1 MKKIWKQLSAVVVG
15 LIMIIAMMSTSVFAE
30 SITQTSKTDTAKV
43 TISGLEDGATV
54 NFYRV
59 VEPVYGADGK
69 NFQSY
74 NALTVGGTK
83 IKDITNPTQAEIE
96 AIYTALKA
104 GDSGLTPVTKTAAE
118 AAAGVDLGAG
128 TWIAVVTGGNSI
140 YNPMVASVNYKTE
153 NGSTVI
159 DGGSINA
166 ATDKLTLDGK
176 ELYAK
181 KSEPQVEKKVKE
193 DNADVDNRS
202 ASVGDQLD
210 FEITADKPAYPENA
224 TNKTFF
230 IADEMSEGLTY
241 IPDSLKVNGIAP
253 NAAGEIIS
261 GGDVIA
267 RVKVEG
273 QKINVAFVYDKIN
286 DKPSVTYSAVLNDK
300 AVVGTNANTNT
311 VDLYYSTN
319 PTNGG
324 DSITKPDTPP
334 NPEDGYGKDKDIVK
348 IYTYQVAFKKTDDAT
363 ENAKKLAG
371 AVYGIYK
378 DADCTDLIDTAESN
392 TEGIGTFKQ
401 IEIKEGDIGKTYYIK
416 ELVAPTG
423 YSLDTKVYNYTIT
436 KADVNK
442 TTEAT
447 VREYTTVQSE
457 AIDDKVVGYLNT
469 ADPADTTLYPEKI
482 DENYKE
488 AYIKSSTTTTS
499 TEIAGGTDTVEVG
512 PFKDTKISELPS
524 TGGIGTYLFTVVGV
538 VVMAVMAGM
547 FFIKRRREAE

>member
-43 TISGLEDGATV
+43 TISGLEDGVTV

-59 VEPVYGADGK
+59 VEPVYGDGDK

-96 AIYTALKA
+96 AIYKALKA
-104 GDSGLTPVTKTAAE
+104 GDSGLTPVKATAAE

-159 DGGSINA
+159 DGGSIDA
-166 ATDKLTLDGK
+166 AKDKLTLDGK

-193 DNADVDNRS
+193 DNANVDNRS

-253 NAAGEIIS
+253 NDAGEIIS

-267 RVKVEG
+267 KVKVDG

-286 DKPSVTYSAVLNDK
+286 DKPSVTYSAVLNEK
-300 AVVGTNANTNT
+300 AVVGADDTNTNTNT
-311 VDLYYSTN
+311 VKLIYSTN

-324 DSITKPDTPP
+324 TSEPNPDTPP
-334 NPEDGYGKDKDIVK
+334 SGPDYGTDDDVVN
-348 IYTYQVAFKKTDDAT
+348 IYTYQVAFEKTDDAT
-363 ENAKKLAG
+363 GEDAKKLAG

-378 DADCTDLIDTAESN
+378 DKDCKDLIDTAETN
-392 TEGIGTFKQ
+392 DDGIGTFKQ

-423 YSLDTKVYNYTIT
+423 YSLDTKVYDFTI
-436 KADVNK
+436 KKENVNK
-442 TTEAT
+442 TTTAT
-447 VREYTTVQSE
+447 VREYTTKESE
-457 AIDDKVVGYLNT
+457 AVDKKVVGYLK
-469 ADPADTTLYPEKI
+469 DGKLYPTQIEGSQA
-482 DENYKE
+482 